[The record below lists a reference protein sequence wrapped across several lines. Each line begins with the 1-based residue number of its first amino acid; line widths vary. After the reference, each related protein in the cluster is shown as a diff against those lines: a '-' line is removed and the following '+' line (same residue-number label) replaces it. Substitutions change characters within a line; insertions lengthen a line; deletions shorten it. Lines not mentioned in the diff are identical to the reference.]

1 MGVAYIPSLEVV
13 LWRSSIDLMSG
24 ELMVVLSIGGSLVG
38 RLWEVVLMSW
48 YFGALSGNL
57 LVDRLWVVPLVGDS
71 LVS

>member
-13 LWRSSIDLMSG
+13 LWRSSIDLTSG

-38 RLWEVVLMSW
+38 RLWEVVLMSR

-57 LVDRLWVVPLVGDS
+57 LVDRLWVVSLVGDS